1 MDAKLSLELI
11 DMEPEQLLRI
21 GASHERDRLRVLL
34 QTRRE
39 MLQTAIPRPA
49 TSRISEIDRI
59 LSLLDPAD

>member
-1 MDAKLSLELI
+1 
-11 DMEPEQLLRI
+11 MEPDQLLQL

-49 TSRISEIDRI
+49 VSRISEIDRI
-59 LSLLDPAD
+59 LTMLDPAD